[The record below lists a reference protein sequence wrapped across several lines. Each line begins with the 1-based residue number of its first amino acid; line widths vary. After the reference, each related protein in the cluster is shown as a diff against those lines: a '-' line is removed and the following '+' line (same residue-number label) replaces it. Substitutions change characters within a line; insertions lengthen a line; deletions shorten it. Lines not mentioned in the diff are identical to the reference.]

1 MIVAKSDMK
10 VVLPRR
16 LTQHVALSMPVTL
29 VPLPVEVAP
38 FALTMI
44 WHERTHD
51 DPAHDVNTME
61 VVTYGRTGTTGKYT
75 GRQVSIRNAC
85 GRSRPAGANGN
96 DRATRYRHDDRGQ
109 RHDGRNAP
117 VAGKAPH
124 KQPGKRLRR
133 VIQQDDDTRRLA
145 VVPRRD
151 DGLPCTAYVRV
162 EHLVE
167 ADNQQETGGVH
178 RNRTRHAH
186 REAAGR
192 DRDECDDSKPHTR
205 DLDTRDEQQDRDRRN
220 RARDLQ
226 RGMDAAGLPKRAGA
240 RLAEDQRGR
249 GTGPDLLDEAQYGTR
264 CGIGEHERLRAHREW
279 AMLAFRQRNERWGIC
294 RVVHGPGAGGPVDDT
309 GVRPRV

>member
-1 MIVAKSDMK
+1 MIVAKSDMT

-61 VVTYGRTGTTGKYT
+61 VVTYGRTGTTGQCT

-85 GRSRPAGANGN
+85 GRSHPAGANGN

-151 DGLPCTAYVRV
+151 DSLPCTAYVHV
-162 EHLVE
+162 EDLMKP
-167 ADNQQETGGVH
+167 TT
-178 RNRTRHAH
+178 NRKPVAFTAIEPAMPIARPPAAIATNATIPSLTREISIRATNN
-186 REAAGR
+186 RIATAAIAPAT
-192 DRDECDDSKPHTR
+192 CS
-205 DLDTRDEQQDRDRRN
+205 
-220 RARDLQ
+220 
-226 RGMDAAGLPKRAGA
+226 AA
-240 RLAEDQRGR
+240 
-249 GTGPDLLDEAQYGTR
+249 
-264 CGIGEHERLRAHREW
+264 
-279 AMLAFRQRNERWGIC
+279 
-294 RVVHGPGAGGPVDDT
+294 
-309 GVRPRV
+309 

>member
-61 VVTYGRTGTTGKYT
+61 VVTYGRTGTTGQCT

-85 GRSRPAGANGN
+85 GRSRPAGV
-96 DRATRYRHDDRGQ
+96 D
-109 RHDGRNAP
+109 
-117 VAGKAPH
+117 
-124 KQPGKRLRR
+124 
-133 VIQQDDDTRRLA
+133 
-145 VVPRRD
+145 
-151 DGLPCTAYVRV
+151 
-162 EHLVE
+162 
-167 ADNQQETGGVH
+167 GVH

-192 DRDECDDSKPHTR
+192 DRDECDDSKPRTR